1 MEYGIEHGEF
11 NQVDVKEIV
20 NVILYVY
27 QGVRMWSCVVKMQP
41 ETIDSITS
49 HIRKQLIKEE

>member
-1 MEYGIEHGEF
+1 MLHL
-11 NQVDVKEIV
+11 VKEEM
-20 NVILYVY
+20 NHPEDSLSLAMHVY